1 MVVVASII
9 AVILSI
15 LSLCC
20 AWIVLAVFLS
30 ILYLVNLY
38 IKCSSNNSTERSLGL
53 EKYYEAYYY
62 VQQNSQNKDIPIM
75 EGQVAFLQSM
85 TIPISLLAT
94 MQGSAASFMN
104 CGIRLLIF
112 MVYIGIFPIVYD
124 RIKKIHIRVWEDY
137 EFLKRNK

>member
-38 IKCSSNNSTERSLGL
+38 IKCSSNNSTERSLVL

-85 TIPISLLAT
+85 TIPISVSYNAGKCSKFYELWHPPPNLY
-94 MQGSAASFMN
+94 G
-104 CGIRLLIF
+104 
-112 MVYIGIFPIVYD
+112 VYWNLSDCV
-124 RIKKIHIRVWEDY
+124 
-137 EFLKRNK
+137 